1 MKAQSPF
8 MVIVAMVTVESA
20 NNCRQVHGPGIT
32 VIAQALVANLGC
44 ITSIAAAM
52 PTRMR
57 LTSGRK

>member
-1 MKAQSPF
+1 
-8 MVIVAMVTVESA
+8 MVAVESA